1 MNTVSFHSAFSKAPA
16 HDKSYYGD
24 VSAGLNHVEK
34 CEMAMAKLF
43 VPDLN
48 TGGIPAFKGF
58 AEAYVYLTGDS
69 DISGCFKPDKTS
81 KDLRSCQEFSSQ
93 TFSHALQNAMNMFLT
108 KAYRDFPMHEEILI
122 SQKNKVTDFRKIR
135 SIQLGYFG
143 ELPDIDPETADYAD
157 MAPYG
162 DSEAEY
168 ALSQKGAIV
177 WVTRRHIINDSINVI
192 QGMTQ
197 RLARAARLAHAKYV
211 WQFFINNA
219 LCPDGTP
226 WFTSEHGNLAD
237 AALDIAPLVTGIK
250 ALANMTEP
258 GHSEEKVGLDLETFD
273 WRLVVP
279 INMWD
284 IAVKKNQCD
293 SVFSEDNL
301 TTKDPNPC
309 LKLFGER
316 NERIVTCPFLTA
328 ANDWGIIRNREDVP
342 IVEMSYLNG
351 QEEPIAIPEWG
362 PASEGMFIFKNDR
375 LGYKIRFEFGG
386 ALADYR
392 GGYRSIIT

>member
-1 MNTVSFHSAFSKAPA
+1 
-16 HDKSYYGD
+16 
-24 VSAGLNHVEK
+24 
-34 CEMAMAKLF
+34 
-43 VPDLN
+43 
-48 TGGIPAFKGF
+48 
-58 AEAYVYLTGDS
+58 
-69 DISGCFKPDKTS
+69 
-81 KDLRSCQEFSSQ
+81 
-93 TFSHALQNAMNMFLT
+93 
-108 KAYRDFPMHEEILI
+108 
-122 SQKNKVTDFRKIR
+122 
-135 SIQLGYFG
+135 
-143 ELPDIDPETADYAD
+143 
-157 MAPYG
+157 
-162 DSEAEY
+162 
-168 ALSQKGAIV
+168 
-177 WVTRRHIINDSINVI
+177 
-192 QGMTQ
+192 
-197 RLARAARLAHAKYV
+197 V

-237 AALDIAPLVTGIK
+237 AALDIAPLVTAIK

-258 GHSEEKVGLDLETFD
+258 GRSEEKIGLDLETFD
-273 WRLVVP
+273 WHLVVP

-284 IAVKKNQCD
+284 TAVKKNQCD

-351 QEEPIAIPEWG
+351 QEEPIALPEWG